1 MLKDFLS
8 LSISEL
14 KIVKATNIGKTL
26 LRSSLSITQYLDEIW
41 MTISALD
48 HNILTFSLNLMQLF
62 F

>member
-14 KIVKATNIGKTL
+14 KIVKATNFGKTL
-26 LRSSLSITQYLDEIW
+26 LRSSLSITQYLDEL
-41 MTISALD
+41 SGLD